1 MQLWIKARKGFC
13 LKIACYSTAVIPFL
27 EAFKIDWNW
36 NVCNSYSAKIW
47 LTSQNV
53 RSASLALLYLIEPT
67 YLSLIVVTMQENK
80 WTFHLVFFPISRSR
94 LLNCNDFNTNVKR
107 NVEVKRWE
115 HNKCI
120 RACSIIRHIE
130 CQWYLILWMEWTF
143 HATVTLGAI

>member
-13 LKIACYSTAVIPFL
+13 LKIACYFTAVIPFL

-115 HNKCI
+115 HNNVHSGLQYHSTHWMPMIFNSVNGVNISCDCNI
-120 RACSIIRHIE
+120 RR
-130 CQWYLILWMEWTF
+130 
-143 HATVTLGAI
+143 